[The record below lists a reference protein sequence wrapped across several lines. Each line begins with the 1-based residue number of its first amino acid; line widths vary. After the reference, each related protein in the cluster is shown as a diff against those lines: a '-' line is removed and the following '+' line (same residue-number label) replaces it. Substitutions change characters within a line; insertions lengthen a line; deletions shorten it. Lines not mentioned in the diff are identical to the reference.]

1 MMKRLIILIAL
12 LGSFVYADGLGY
24 DKNTTCL
31 VRQLPVY
38 KAPRWVAKIEVA
50 NGKVEYFCSPKSMFE
65 FYHRPSKWFD
75 VGVKKEEDFEK
86 IIVTDYET
94 FKPIDAKKAYYVYGS
109 RAISPAGDDLV
120 PFKLEADAKNFAKE
134 YSGKRILRF
143 SEIKDTLIRLLNGR
157 I

>member
-1 MMKRLIILIAL
+1 MIQRLLILL
-12 LGSFVYADGLGY
+12 VLFSLSSFAESFNY
-24 DKNTTCL
+24 DKNTTGL

-50 NGKVEYFCSPKSMFE
+50 NGKQEYFCSPKSMFE

-75 VGVKKEEDFEK
+75 VGVKKEEDFNK
-86 IIVTDYET
+86 ILVTDYKT

-109 RAISPAGDDLV
+109 HITSPAGDDLV
-120 PFKLEADAKNFAKE
+120 PFKLEADAKNFSKE
-134 YSGKRILRF
+134 NNGKRILRF